1 MVALTS
7 LLSCLS
13 LLAAGSVLAV
23 PTERG
28 PAFHELLFGRDANVT
43 ASSDLVARQSQSQTG
58 THNGFYYSF
67 WTDGGSQVT
76 YTNGPAGQYSVT
88 WGSGGNFVGG
98 KGWNPGSARQ
108 ISYSGTYSPNGNSYL
123 AVYGWTRNPLIEYY
137 VVENFGTYN
146 PSTGATRL
154 GSVTSDGGTYDI
166 YRTQRVN
173 QPSIDGTATFYQYWT
188 VRQSK
193 RTGGT
198 VNMATHF
205 NAWTQSGLNLG
216 THNYQIVATEG
227 YFSTGSATITVGS
240 SAGGGS
246 NDGGA
251 ATPPA
256 SSPTPPAGGGSC
268 AALYGQCGGQGWTG
282 ASCCSS
288 GTCKAANTYYSQCL

>member
-1 MVALTS
+1 MIALPS
-7 LLSCLS
+7 LLVS
-13 LLAAGSVLAV
+13 LFAASSVLAV

-28 PAFHELLFGRDANVT
+28 PAFHELLFAERDANVT
-43 ASSDLVARQSQSQTG
+43 EFSDLVARQSQSQTG
-58 THNGFYYSF
+58 TNNGYYYSF

-76 YTNGPAGQYSVT
+76 YTNGPGGQYSIT
-88 WGSGGNFVGG
+88 WGS
-98 KGWNPGSARQ
+98 GWNPGSARE
-108 ISYSGTYSPNGNSYL
+108 ITYSGTYSPNGNSYL

-137 VVENFGTYN
+137 IVENFGTYN

-173 QPSIDGTATFYQYWT
+173 QPSIDGTATFYQYWS

-198 VNMATHF
+198 VNTATHF
-205 NAWTQSGLNLG
+205 NAWTQSGLTLG

-227 YFSTGSATITVGS
+227 YFSTGSSTITVGS
-240 SAGGGS
+240 SAGGNS
-246 NDGGA
+246 GGGTTSSA
-251 ATPPA
+251 PAT
-256 SSPTPPAGGGSC
+256 SPTPPASSC

-282 ASCCSS
+282 STCCSS

>member
-1 MVALTS
+1 MVALSS
-7 LLSCLS
+7 LLSYLS

-28 PAFHELLFGRDANVT
+28 PAFHELLFAGRDANAT
-43 ASSDLVARQSQSQTG
+43 ESSDLVARQSQSQTG
-58 THNGFYYSF
+58 THNGYYYSF

-76 YTNGPAGQYSVT
+76 YTNGAGGQYS
-88 WGSGGNFVGG
+88 
-98 KGWNPGSARQ
+98 WNPGSARQ

-173 QPSIDGTATFYQYWT
+173 QPSIDGTATFYQYWS

-198 VNMATHF
+198 VNMANHF
-205 NAWTQSGLNLG
+205 NAWTQAGLTLG

-227 YFSTGSATITVGS
+227 YFSTGSATITVG
-240 SAGGGS
+240 
-246 NDGGA
+246 
-251 ATPPA
+251 
-256 SSPTPPAGGGSC
+256 
-268 AALYGQCGGQGWTG
+268 
-282 ASCCSS
+282 
-288 GTCKAANTYYSQCL
+288 